1 MKKFLSVSILAPI
14 VTLALAG
21 CGDVEM
27 AYEEAEMASAPVAV
41 DIQAGYA
48 SEDAIM
54 VTGKRAEPAPP
65 EGEAEPVGG
74 RMLAYEYSAELQVPA
89 ARVSPV
95 MKAHMAECESAGA
108 QICQVISSN
117 QGGSGEDWAWASLE
131 IRAARDWMGDFRTG
145 LESDA
150 KDANGKL
157 SSSSM
162 RAEDLTRTITDTTA
176 RLEAQITLRD
186 RLLVLLEKDT
196 DQVGDLLQIERELAR
211 VQGEIESA
219 QSYLRVLQARV
230 SMDKMSVSY
239 QTMPQAVTSSTFESL
254 GDAFKRFF
262 SVLSNSLATMVL
274 FFAAILPWLIIAVP
288 VLWLLFRFIR
298 GLFKR
303 RKKT

>member
-1 MKKFLSVSILAPI
+1 MKRFLCLAMLAI
-14 VTLALAG
+14 VAG

-27 AYEEAEMASAPVAV
+27 AYEEAASMDSAPAFAPEA
-41 DIQAGYA
+41 DYEAEYAAGK
-48 SEDAIM
+48 M
-54 VTGKRAEPAPP
+54 AEPAPT
-65 EGEAEPVGG
+65 EGESEPVGG

-89 ARVSPV
+89 VRVGPV
-95 MKAHMAECESAGA
+95 MKAHMAECESAGPA
-108 QICQVISSN
+108 ICQVISSN
-117 QGGSGEDWAWASLE
+117 QGGSGEDWSWASLE

-176 RLEAQITLRD
+176 RLDAQITLRD

-230 SMDKMSVSY
+230 SMDKMSLSY
-239 QTMPQAVTSSTFESL
+239 QTLPQAVSSSTFESL
-254 GDAFKRFF
+254 GNAFKQFF
-262 SVLSNSLATMVL
+262 GVLADSLATMVL
-274 FFAAILPWLIIAVP
+274 FFAAILPWLIIGVP
-288 VLWLLFRFIR
+288 VLWLLLRIMR
-298 GLFKR
+298 GRLNL
-303 RKKT
+303 RKKA